1 MFNKSIRKNYKNK
14 IISSLVLVIVFILI
28 LSLLVSFKANYNN
41 IYNRIEV
48 LGTAANNNQP
58 NDTNNK
64 TQNTQKSL
72 AENPEVDLS
81 NYENTVLYL
90 INTVRVGKGLNVLM
104 PNQILIDISRS
115 RSADM
120 INRDYFAHYTPD
132 GKNVL
137 DILEECGVK
146 YRNAGENLAQS
157 MPADYGA
164 PEAFMNAWMK
174 SSSHAANIL
183 RDCYEMIGIGVS
195 DNGDRRVLTIVLI
208 NKRIQKPGKK
218 INE

>member
-1 MFNKSIRKNYKNK
+1 MFNKIIRKNYKNK
-14 IISSLVLVIVFILI
+14 IISSLVLALVFILI

-58 NDTNNK
+58 SDINNK
-64 TQNTQKSL
+64 TQNTQNSL
-72 AENPEVDLS
+72 VQNPEVDLS
-81 NYENTVLYL
+81 NYENTVLCL
-90 INTVRVGKGLNVLM
+90 INTVRADNGLNVLM

-115 RSADM
+115 RSQDM
-120 INRDYFAHYTPD
+120 IARNYFSHHTPD
-132 GKNVL
+132 GKNITH
-137 DILEECGVK
+137 ILAEFGVT
-146 YRNAGENLAQS
+146 YRNFGENLAQS
-157 MPADYGA
+157 MPADYGD
-164 PEAFMNAWMK
+164 PEAFMDAWMK
-174 SSSHAANIL
+174 SPSHAANIL